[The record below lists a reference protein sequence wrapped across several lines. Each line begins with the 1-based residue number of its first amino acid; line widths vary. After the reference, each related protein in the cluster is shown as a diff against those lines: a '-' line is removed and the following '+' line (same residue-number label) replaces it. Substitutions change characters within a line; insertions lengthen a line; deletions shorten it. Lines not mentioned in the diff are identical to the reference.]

1 MDRDGLVERWAQ
13 LQREAPL
20 IHCITSPIAINDCA
34 NAVLAVGARPICAEY
49 PEEVAEITKSSNAL
63 SVSLANITEARAK
76 SIMISGL
83 AAKAAGISSV
93 IDLVGIRCSAF
104 RLALAKKYIAEC
116 KPAIIKGNASEIR
129 TLAGERGEFH
139 DGIDT
144 AKQDRVSLDDP
155 ESIRDMEKILK
166 KLAVQYRAVIMATG
180 AVDLISDG
188 ENIFAIENG
197 VPEMGRVTGTGC
209 ILNCLIAS
217 FLSVA
222 EPLEAAV
229 LAASVWGISGELGD
243 RSRGLGTYHIE
254 LLNQLSLI
262 DGKRIKEYAK
272 IKRIEK
278 GIGYGFS

>member
-1 MDRDGLVERWAQ
+1 
-13 LQREAPL
+13 
-20 IHCITSPIAINDCA
+20 
-34 NAVLAVGARPICAEY
+34 
-49 PEEVAEITKSSNAL
+49 
-63 SVSLANITEARAK
+63 
-76 SIMISGL
+76 MISGL

-116 KPAIIKGNASEIR
+116 KPVIIKGNASEIR

-188 ENIFAIENG
+188 ENTFAIENG

>member
-1 MDRDGLVERWAQ
+1 MQIDCNILAERWMQ

-63 SVSLANITEARAK
+63 AVSLANITEARAK
-76 SIMISGL
+76 SVLISGL
-83 AAKAAGISSV
+83 ASKEEKIPSV
-93 IDLVGIRCSAF
+93 IDLVGIRCSSF
-104 RLALAKKYIAEC
+104 RLDLAKKYIAEC

-129 TLAGERGEFH
+129 TLAGEPGECH

-144 AKQDRVSLDDP
+144 AKQDRVNPEDP
-155 ESIRDMEKILK
+155 ESIRNMEKILK
-166 KLAVQYRAVIMATG
+166 KLVEKYEAVVVVTG

-188 ENIFAIENG
+188 TNTLAVLNG
-197 VPEMGRVTGTGC
+197 VPEMGKVTGTGC
-209 ILNCLIAS
+209 ILNCLMAT

-222 EPLEAAV
+222 EPLQAAV
-229 LAASVWGISGELGD
+229 LAAAVWGISGESGN
-243 RSRGLGTYHIE
+243 RFRGLGTYHIE

-262 DGKRIKEYAK
+262 NENRIKEFAK
-272 IKRIEK
+272 VQRI
-278 GIGYGFS
+278 F